1 MSPSGNRL
9 SASTAID
16 VRSSI
21 TREEVFGRVS
31 SAARPMTPASARPD
45 SNVAIRPLKERV
57 AAETVPVFTRS
68 IHQVIPI
75 IRLARFVTK
84 IFDEPLH
91 VGHTHAEGRTGLRDD
106 VLLDHDAA

>member
-9 SASTAID
+9 SASTAIE

-21 TREEVFGRVS
+21 TREEVLGRVS
-31 SAARPMTPASARPD
+31 SAARSMTHASARANR
-45 SNVAIRPLKERV
+45 NVATRPLKELV

-68 IHQVIPI
+68 IQQVIPI
-75 IRLARFVTK
+75 IPLARFVTK

-91 VGHTHAEGRTGLRDD
+91 VGYTHAEGRTGLRDD